1 MGLGSIF
8 KKLKTKKTNEEYPA
22 TLHLNARIMPMF
34 RSDLEDSIDNLL
46 QKNSLGFVLPG
57 GSKLSEDREING
69 CDINLIIYSID
80 VENIKN
86 IIDLIYPFGVPKGS
100 KFSVGGQ
107 DISIGYLEG
116 MAIYINGSDLS
127 DEVYKN
133 NDINEVIEKFNA
145 LLEDKGGLF
154 GHQRLEKYTGLYYYG
169 NSYEEMKS
177 CIKNVIEKYSICEKC
192 KIERIS

>member
-8 KKLKTKKTNEEYPA
+8 KKLKTEKTNEEYPA

-46 QKNSLGFVLPG
+46 QKNRLGFVLPG
-57 GSKLSEDREING
+57 GSKLSEDGEING

-86 IIDLIYPFGVPKGS
+86 IIDLIYPFGVPKKS

-127 DEVYKN
+127 DEVYEN
-133 NDINEVIEKFNA
+133 NDINEVIEKFNT
-145 LLEDKGGLF
+145 LLENKGGLF

-169 NSYEEMKS
+169 KSYEEMMT
-177 CIKNVIEKYSICEKC
+177 CISEIIKEHPLCQSC
-192 KIERIS
+192 KIEKI